1 MRRYLH
7 RLATVL
13 GSLLIICGAL
23 VTGLTPTLAAPR
35 ATDSLVVIAQDITS
49 LAHCITGL
57 STTAGTVI
65 SPASPCPAG
74 TVISTK
80 QVPLSQALAE
90 HEAYVLL
97 PSSKPTSSTEI
108 AKISQQ
114 VDDMVSAK
122 VRQIRQQAAATFSP
136 QVNLTPATCGASGL
150 FRWADWSP
158 DFDSNSSFYVSITWN
173 VNGNCTI
180 TWVTSYMDLLSVGGP
195 TYWNDDQYAGS
206 SADYGCASLNS
217 GANSRSPIS
226 WGLLNQ
232 APAGYDYLQE
242 VYNGSNCFPWDSSDH
257 TVLGPITTS

>member
-1 MRRYLH
+1 MRRYFHWSVTLF
-7 RLATVL
+7 
-13 GSLLIICGAL
+13 GSLLIVFGAL
-23 VTGLTPTLAAPR
+23 MTSLTPTFAAPR
-35 ATDSLVVIAQDITS
+35 AADSLVVIAQDTTS
-49 LAHCITGL
+49 LVHCITGV

-90 HEAYVLL
+90 HEVYVLL
-97 PSSKPTSSTEI
+97 PSSKSISSTEI

-122 VRQIRQQAAATFSP
+122 IRQLRQQAAATFSA
-136 QVNLTPATCGASGL
+136 QVKLTPATCGASGL
-150 FRWADWSP
+150 YKWADWSP
-158 DFDSNSSFYVSITWN
+158 DFDPNTSFYAEILYDVNVNCSITWN
-173 VNGNCTI
+173 
-180 TWVTSYMDLLSVGGP
+180 TSYLNLLAIGGP
-195 TYWNDDQYAGS
+195 TYWNDDKYDGVE
-206 SADYGCASLNS
+206 ADYGCASLNY
-217 GANSRSPIS
+217 GTNSRSPIS
-226 WGLLNQ
+226 WGMLNQ